1 MDEAVGDYAKLWDTL
16 ALKVA
21 NNEAPFLIGIA
32 GAPASGK
39 STLAERLVA
48 DFNER
53 GIDACYCPM
62 DGFHM
67 KNTLLDALGLR
78 SVKGRIDTF
87 DAQEFARSVQLL
99 KEGTA
104 LWWPLYSRQRH
115 EPVPEGTRISGT
127 EKVYVIEGNYVLD
140 RDEPWRTS
148 ALNYNLR
155 IFVDASDAILR
166 QRLLDRHKLS
176 GRTMQEASN
185 KIDQND
191 MLNAQKIRQWP
202 QDVDILYSV
211 HADG

>member
-1 MDEAVGDYAKLWDTL
+1 MAEVVGDYATLWDTL
-16 ALKVA
+16 ALQVA
-21 NNEAPFLIGIA
+21 NNRPPFLIGIA

-39 STLAERLVA
+39 STLAEQLVA
-48 DFNER
+48 DFNDR

-67 KNTLLDALGLR
+67 KNAVLDALGLR

-87 DAQEFARSVQLL
+87 DAQGFARSVQLL
-99 KEGTA
+99 KAGTA
-104 LWWPLYSRQRH
+104 LWWPLYSRQQH
-115 EPVPEGTRISGT
+115 EPFPEGTRISGT

-140 RDEPWRTS
+140 RDEPWCTS

-155 IFVDASDAILR
+155 IFVDAPDAILR

-185 KIDQND
+185 KIEQND
-191 MLNAQKIRQWP
+191 MLNAQKTRQWR
-202 QDVDILYSV
+202 QAVDILYSV
-211 HADG
+211 HADE